1 YSIFGGFGDLDENGY
16 NVFGVVDYRKG
27 DDVMAKDRKV
37 SRRGGILPELG
48 VNRTSSGSFPA
59 NVPGLGNPYAST
71 GCGNNPLNSNDDG
84 TCRYNSQAV

>member
-1 YSIFGGFGDLDENGY
+1 M
-16 NVFGVVDYRKG
+16 DYRKG

-59 NVPGLGNPYAST
+59 NVPGLVT
-71 GCGNNPLNSNDDG
+71 LTHPLVVVIILLIVTKMELVD
-84 TCRYNSQAV
+84 TTAKL

>member
-1 YSIFGGFGDLDENGY
+1 M
-16 NVFGVVDYRKG
+16 DYRKG

-71 GCGNNPLNSNDDG
+71 GCGNNPLNSNG
-84 TCRYNSQAV
+84 